1 MGYMRKLFSFDKI
14 KLRTRN
20 LLDFFYKHVER
31 PNRLYFLY
39 RLQLCNFRT
48 LLINKYFILNEKIN
62 KCKFVSETYEIPAY
76 FYLVISFFF
85 LYKNKINWMVKL
97 SCILTT

>member
-48 LLINKYFILNEKIN
+48 LLINKYFILNEKKILIN
-62 KCKFVSETYEIPAY
+62 VNLCQKHMKSPHTFI
-76 FYLVISFFF
+76 
-85 LYKNKINWMVKL
+85 
-97 SCILTT
+97 